1 MLTVVDNIDPMSR
14 RISPVTPIRL
24 ERQPCFRKHYKYEY
38 SCQCGEKL
46 DRKWKYC
53 PWCGGEILWKLEVK

>member
-1 MLTVVDNIDPMSR
+1 MMTVIDNIDQMSR
-14 RISPVTPIRL
+14 RISPVTHITL
-24 ERQPCFRKHYKYEY
+24 ERQPYFRKHYKDEY

-53 PWCGGEILWKLEVK
+53 PWCGGEILWKC